1 MRSKIGYLEIINKS
15 SISQRFRNFTSGSK
29 QLDDYLKSTQKLN
42 QENLINLPLFFIPY
56 NEFDDIKLL
65 KKGGEGIIYKSV
77 WKIGLN
83 GLEPEIVALKTLLNK
98 SDMKKFINELDLQ
111 TKLFSTYIP
120 LVYGVTKDF
129 NNHYMIVMEYAKN
142 GDLRNYL
149 INNYNNLNFEDKLRI
164 LKEIISAIRDIHSN
178 GLIHGDIHPGNIL
191 RSKNSFY
198 VSDLG
203 LCHPYTEKRNS
214 RIIYGIPPYVAPE
227 VFLSEHYGPEAD
239 IYGFS
244 IIAWE
249 ILSGKKVY
257 DNCPYDFD
265 LIQSITTNNKRPP
278 PINGTPLELWDLIQS
293 CWDKDY
299 TKRPK
304 AKEIYTTLVKW
315 LLFDKIYI
323 TWENDLKN
331 GITENFIYI
340 TNDFDD
346 DFLSIDNINN
356 SNKVTGSTLS
366 IHDRILTG
374 KTTSSIISNN
384 SSPEN
389 DDYVSMQIDLVIPN
403 NLS

>member
-42 QENLINLPLFFIPY
+42 LENLINLPLFFIPY

-120 LVYGVTKDF
+120 LVY
-129 NNHYMIVMEYAKN
+129 
-142 GDLRNYL
+142 
-149 INNYNNLNFEDKLRI
+149 
-164 LKEIISAIRDIHSN
+164 
-178 GLIHGDIHPGNIL
+178 
-191 RSKNSFY
+191 
-198 VSDLG
+198 
-203 LCHPYTEKRNS
+203 
-214 RIIYGIPPYVAPE
+214 
-227 VFLSEHYGPEAD
+227 
-239 IYGFS
+239 
-244 IIAWE
+244 
-249 ILSGKKVY
+249 
-257 DNCPYDFD
+257 
-265 LIQSITTNNKRPP
+265 
-278 PINGTPLELWDLIQS
+278 
-293 CWDKDY
+293 DY

>member
-142 GDLRNYL
+142 
-149 INNYNNLNFEDKLRI
+149 
-164 LKEIISAIRDIHSN
+164 
-178 GLIHGDIHPGNIL
+178 
-191 RSKNSFY
+191 
-198 VSDLG
+198 DLG

-366 IHDRILTG
+366 ILTG